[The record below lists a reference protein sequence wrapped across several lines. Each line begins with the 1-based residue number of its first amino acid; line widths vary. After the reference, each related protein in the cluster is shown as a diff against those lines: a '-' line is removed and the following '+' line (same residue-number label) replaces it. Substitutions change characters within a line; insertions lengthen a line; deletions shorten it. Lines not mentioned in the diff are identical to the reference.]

1 MALEEALNEILGAR
15 KTNKLSPFCAYQS
28 LYQSLSKADQSTI
41 DKAWANN
48 YPVNLIVQ
56 ALRKDGHKTSSDAVR
71 AHQNGTCR
79 CPKD

>member
-1 MALEEALNEILGAR
+1 MALEDALKEILGAR
-15 KTNKLSPFCAYQS
+15 KTNRLSVNCAYQS
-28 LYQSLSKADQSTI
+28 LYDSLPEADQKAI
-41 DKAWANN
+41 DKAWANH
-48 YPVNLIVQ
+48 YPVNLVVQ

>member
-1 MALEEALNEILGAR
+1 MALEQALNEILGAR
-15 KTNKLSPFCAYQS
+15 KTNRLSANCAYQS
-28 LYQSLSKADQSTI
+28 LYDSLSEADQKAI

-48 YPVNLIVQ
+48 YPVNLVVQ